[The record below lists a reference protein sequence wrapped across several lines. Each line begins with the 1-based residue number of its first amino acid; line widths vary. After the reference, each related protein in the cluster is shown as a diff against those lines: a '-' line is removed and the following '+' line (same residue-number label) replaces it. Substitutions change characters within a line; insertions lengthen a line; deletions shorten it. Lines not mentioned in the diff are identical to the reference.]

1 MTSYN
6 IVVRI
11 DTILA
16 LNVQFSSLALDVLPS
31 FVEFVLSDP
40 GFGSSIKFK
49 ETPCPMKKN
58 GLVLCTHYTLNAT
71 AKDCMGIKFYN
82 KLKHGST

>member
-40 GFGSSIKFK
+40 GFDIVKF
-49 ETPCPMKKN
+49 
-58 GLVLCTHYTLNAT
+58 
-71 AKDCMGIKFYN
+71 I
-82 KLKHGST
+82 

>member
-1 MTSYN
+1 MGGS
-6 IVVRI
+6 
-11 DTILA
+11 
-16 LNVQFSSLALDVLPS
+16 
-31 FVEFVLSDP
+31 P
-40 GFGSSIKFK
+40 GSGSSIKFK

-82 KLKHGST
+82 KLKRVYIGMKLNN